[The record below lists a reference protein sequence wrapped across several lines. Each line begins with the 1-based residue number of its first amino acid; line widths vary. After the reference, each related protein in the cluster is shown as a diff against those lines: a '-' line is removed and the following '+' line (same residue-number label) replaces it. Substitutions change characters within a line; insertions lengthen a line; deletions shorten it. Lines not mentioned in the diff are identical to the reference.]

1 MVNTGNIYSSLVRAV
16 EGMII
21 DIKTRH
27 SAGAAVDAWRP
38 HIDKFLDSVLL
49 TNAFLIYSPSQIA
62 LAAIIHAASVHKVN
76 TPLSLVNTDHVTYN
90 TELLLVNTNP

>member
-1 MVNTGNIYSSLVRAV
+1 MVNTRNTLSSLIRAV

-27 SAGAAVDAWRP
+27 SAGAEVDSWRP

-62 LAAIIHAASVHKVN
+62 LAAIIHAASVHKGN
-76 TPLSLVNTDHVTYN
+76 TGL
-90 TELLLVNTNP
+90 